1 MEINYEKRKNQELFK
16 DFEKNDFLNVTNPQ
30 NYIPIYTSFFLLNEN
45 NYNGINLNNEWFIS
59 NINKKIDTSHN
70 IYESTIKNKKT
81 KKQKNKNVFIKI
93 APLLDPYKYLIGK
106 YNIEDE
112 DLFNLP
118 LLATNESSKKVN
130 SKMLCPNNSSYIDGL
145 FSYLSGELIHSY
157 NFINGVEYY
166 GSYLGVKNKY
176 KCNITDDIDYIS
188 QNSFFKKY
196 INKLFTLDAKC
207 MANELYFKPSIKI
220 NYESNMIKSLSLKSI
235 NDELFE
241 DVFDKSVFQSN
252 DGFHELTEITSKNL
266 IIHNKDT
273 YMNTIRSG
281 SSFSSRTTNTT
292 ENEDENDKSN
302 ETEEIENWDDII
314 ENPDCNNSLS
324 NNTSNINTNVT
335 EDDGTVSTIELS
347 DNESEV
353 NAESITDSD
362 ESDDSSEEEIFIDIH
377 KFPVQLIC
385 MEKCDDTFDNL
396 ILNNELSEEEWLS
409 SLMQII
415 MILIIF
421 QKSFHFT
428 HNDLH
433 TNNIMFNK
441 TNLKHI
447 TYLYKNTY
455 YKIPTFGRL
464 FKIIDFGR
472 SIYKFKGKTFC
483 SDSFDMNGDA
493 SGQYNIEP
501 YFNDKKPRLDPN
513 FSFDLCR
520 LACSIFD
527 YLIGDINEIY
537 DINNFPSFV
546 KIIVEWCE
554 DDNGVN
560 LLYKKSGVDRYPD
573 FKLYKMIARHAH
585 KHTPDNQLEKQVFK
599 NYIVKQINLKKET
612 LINIDKIPVF
622 A

>member
-16 DFEKNDFLNVTNPQ
+16 DFENNDFLNVTNPQ

-45 NYNGINLNNEWFIS
+45 NYNGINLNNEWFMS
-59 NINKKIDTSHN
+59 NINKKIDVSHN
-70 IYESTIKNKKT
+70 IYESTIKNKQT

-112 DLFNLP
+112 HLFKLP
-118 LLATNESSKKVN
+118 LLSTNEISKIVN
-130 SKMLCPNNSSYIDGL
+130 PKILCPNNSSYIDGL

-166 GSYLGVKNKY
+166 GSYLGVKNNY

-188 QNSFFKKY
+188 QNPFFKKY
-196 INKLFTLDAKC
+196 INKLFTLDDKY
-207 MANELYFKPSIKI
+207 MSNESYFKPSIKI
-220 NYESNMIKSLSLKSI
+220 NHESNMIKSLSLKSI
-235 NDELFE
+235 NDEFFD
-241 DVFDKSVFQSN
+241 DVFEKSEIQSN
-252 DGFHELTEITSKNL
+252 ENYNDLTEITSKNL
-266 IIHNKDT
+266 IIHNRET
-273 YMNTIRSG
+273 YMNTIRSS

-292 ENEDENDKSN
+292 TNENEEMV
-302 ETEEIENWDDII
+302 NWNDII
-314 ENPDCNNSLS
+314 ENPDYDNSD
-324 NNTSNINTNVT
+324 SNINTNDKHENET
-335 EDDGTVSTIELS
+335 ECTIDISEIESEDNTESTSGT
-347 DNESEV
+347 NES
-353 NAESITDSD
+353 D
-362 ESDDSSEEEIFIDIH
+362 SDDSLEEEIFINIH
-377 KFPVQLIC
+377 QFPVQLIC

-409 SLMQII
+409 SFMQII

-433 TNNIMFNK
+433 TNNIMYNK

-501 YFNDKKPRLDPN
+501 YFNENKPRLEPN

-527 YLIGDINEIY
+527 YLIDDINEIY

-546 KIIVEWCE
+546 KIIIEWCE

-573 FKLYKMIARHAH
+573 FKLYKMIARHTH
-585 KHTPDNQLEKQVFK
+585 KHTPDNQLEKEVFK
-599 NYIVKQINLKKET
+599 KYIVKQINNKKDT

>member
-59 NINKKIDTSHN
+59 NINKKIDASHN
-70 IYESTIKNKKT
+70 IYESTIKNNKT
-81 KKQKNKNVFIKI
+81 KKQKNKNVFIKT

-112 DLFNLP
+112 NLFNLP
-118 LLATNESSKKVN
+118 LLPIIERSKNVN

-145 FSYLSGELIHSY
+145 FSYLSGELIDSY

-166 GSYLGVKNKY
+166 GSFLGVKKNY
-176 KCNITDDIDYIS
+176 ECNITDDIDYIS
-188 QNSFFKKY
+188 QNPFFKKY
-196 INKLFTLDAKC
+196 INKLFTLDAKY
-207 MANELYFKPSIKI
+207 MTNESYFKPLIKI
-220 NYESNMIKSLSLKSI
+220 NHETNMIKSLSLKSI

-241 DVFDKSVFQSN
+241 DVFDKSEFQSN
-252 DGFHELTEITSKNL
+252 HVFHELTEITSKNL
-266 IIHNKDT
+266 IIHNKDI

-292 ENEDENDKSN
+292 DNENEGI
-302 ETEEIENWDDII
+302 ETEEIENWNDII
-314 ENPDCNNSLS
+314 ENPDYDNSES
-324 NNTSNINTNVT
+324 KDYPEINTNNKEGET
-335 EDDGTVSTIELS
+335 ESTTELS
-347 DNESEV
+347 ENRSDDNTEST
-353 NAESITDSD
+353 SDSD

-377 KFPVQLIC
+377 QFPVQLIC

-409 SLMQII
+409 SFMQII

-447 TYLYKNTY
+447 TYLYKDTY
-455 YKIPTFGRL
+455 YKVPTFGRL

-493 SGQYNIEP
+493 AGQYNIEP
-501 YFNDKKPRLDPN
+501 YFNDKKPRLEPN
-513 FSFDLCR
+513 SSFDLCR

-527 YLIGDINEIY
+527 YLIDDINEIY
-537 DINNFPSFV
+537 NINNFPSFV
-546 KIIVEWCE
+546 KIVIEWCE

-573 FKLYKMIARHAH
+573 FKLYKMIARHTH

-599 NYIVKQINLKKET
+599 NYIVKQINVKKDT

>member
-16 DFEKNDFLNVTNPQ
+16 DLENPDFLNVTNPQ

-59 NINKKIDTSHN
+59 NISKKIDVRHN

-106 YNIEDE
+106 YNIEDKN
-112 DLFNLP
+112 LFNLP
-118 LLATNESSKKVN
+118 LLPTNEKSKYVN
-130 SKMLCPNNSSYIDGL
+130 SKILCQNNSSYIDGL
-145 FSYLSGELIHSY
+145 FSYLSGELIETH

-166 GSYLGVKNKY
+166 GSYLGIKNNY

-188 QNSFFKKY
+188 QNSFFKKNL
-196 INKLFTLDAKC
+196 NKCFTLDAKY
-207 MANELYFKPSIKI
+207 MENETYFKPSIKI
-220 NYESNMIKSLSLKSI
+220 NYESNMTSSLSLKSI

-241 DVFDKSVFQSN
+241 DVFEKTEIQSN
-252 DGFHELTEITSKNL
+252 ENYNDLTEITSKNL

-273 YMNTIRSG
+273 YMNTLRSG

-292 ENEDENDKSN
+292 ENE
-302 ETEEIENWDDII
+302 EIENWSDII
-314 ENPDCNNSLS
+314 EIPNSGNS
-324 NNTSNINTNVT
+324 ETPINIDEKERET
-335 EDDGTVSTIELS
+335 EDETQSTNEMSEI
-347 DNESEV
+347 ESETNTETNSV
-353 NAESITDSD
+353 SD
-362 ESDDSSEEEIFIDIH
+362 ESDDSSEEEELFIDIH
-377 KFPVQLIC
+377 EFPVQLIC

-396 ILNNELSEEEWLS
+396 ILNNELTEEEWLS
-409 SLMQII
+409 SFMQII

-433 TNNIMFNK
+433 TNNIMYNTTK
-441 TNLKHI
+441 LKHI

-483 SDSFDMNGDA
+483 SDSFEMNGDA

-501 YFNDKKPRLDPN
+501 YFNDKKPRLEPN
-513 FSFDLCR
+513 FSFDLSR

-527 YLIGDINEIY
+527 YLIDDINEIY

-546 KIIVEWCE
+546 KIIIEWCE

-560 LLYKKSGVDRYPD
+560 LLYKKSGADRYPD

-599 NYIVKQINLKKET
+599 NYIVKNINIKNDT

>member
-59 NINKKIDTSHN
+59 NINKKIDASHN
-70 IYESTIKNKKT
+70 IYESTIKNNKT
-81 KKQKNKNVFIKI
+81 KKQKNKNVFIKT

-112 DLFNLP
+112 NLFNLP
-118 LLATNESSKKVN
+118 LLPIIERSKNVN

-166 GSYLGVKNKY
+166 GSFLGVKKNY
-176 KCNITDDIDYIS
+176 ECNITDDIDYIS

-196 INKLFTLDAKC
+196 INKLFTLDAKY
-207 MANELYFKPSIKI
+207 MTNESYFKPLIKI
-220 NYESNMIKSLSLKSI
+220 NHETNMIKSLSLKSI

-241 DVFDKSVFQSN
+241 DVFDKSEFQSN
-252 DGFHELTEITSKNL
+252 HVFHELTEITSKNL
-266 IIHNKDT
+266 IIHNKDI

-292 ENEDENDKSN
+292 DNENEGI
-302 ETEEIENWDDII
+302 ETEEIENWNDII
-314 ENPDCNNSLS
+314 ENPDYDNSES
-324 NNTSNINTNVT
+324 KNDPEINTNNKEGET
-335 EDDGTVSTIELS
+335 ESTTELS
-347 DNESEV
+347 ENGSDDNTEST
-353 NAESITDSD
+353 SDSD

-377 KFPVQLIC
+377 EFPVQLIC

-409 SLMQII
+409 SFMQII

-447 TYLYKNTY
+447 TYLYKDTY
-455 YKIPTFGRL
+455 YKVPTFGRL

-501 YFNDKKPRLDPN
+501 YFNDKKPRLEPN

-527 YLIGDINEIY
+527 YLIDDINEIY

-546 KIIVEWCE
+546 KIVIEWCE

-573 FKLYKMIARHAH
+573 FKLYKMIARHTH

-599 NYIVKQINLKKET
+599 NYIVKQINVKKDT

>member
-59 NINKKIDTSHN
+59 NINKKIDASHN
-70 IYESTIKNKKT
+70 IYESTIKNNKT
-81 KKQKNKNVFIKI
+81 KKQKNKNVFIKT

-112 DLFNLP
+112 NLFNLP
-118 LLATNESSKKVN
+118 LLPIIERSKNVN

-166 GSYLGVKNKY
+166 GSFLGVKKNY
-176 KCNITDDIDYIS
+176 ECNITDDIDYIS

-196 INKLFTLDAKC
+196 INKLFTLDAKY
-207 MANELYFKPSIKI
+207 MTNESYFKPLIKI
-220 NYESNMIKSLSLKSI
+220 NHETNMIKSLSLKSI

-241 DVFDKSVFQSN
+241 DVFDKSEFQSN
-252 DGFHELTEITSKNL
+252 HVFHELTEITSKNL
-266 IIHNKDT
+266 IIHNKDI

-292 ENEDENDKSN
+292 DNENEGI
-302 ETEEIENWDDII
+302 ETEEIENWNDII
-314 ENPDCNNSLS
+314 ENPDYDNSES
-324 NNTSNINTNVT
+324 KNDPEINTNNKEGET
-335 EDDGTVSTIELS
+335 ESTTELS
-347 DNESEV
+347 ENGSDDNTEST
-353 NAESITDSD
+353 SDSD

-377 KFPVQLIC
+377 QFPVQLIC

-409 SLMQII
+409 SFMQII

-447 TYLYKNTY
+447 TYLYKDTY
-455 YKIPTFGRL
+455 YKVPTFGRL

-501 YFNDKKPRLDPN
+501 YFNDKKPRLEPN

-527 YLIGDINEIY
+527 YLIDDINEIY

-546 KIIVEWCE
+546 KIVIEWCE

-573 FKLYKMIARHAH
+573 FKLYKMIARHTH

-599 NYIVKQINLKKET
+599 NYIVKQINVKKDT

>member
-16 DFEKNDFLNVTNPQ
+16 DFENHDFLNVTNPQ

-45 NYNGINLNNEWFIS
+45 NYNDINLNNEWFIS
-59 NINKKIDTSHN
+59 NISKKIDVSHN

-81 KKQKNKNVFIKI
+81 KKQKNKQVFIKT

-106 YNIEDE
+106 YNIEDKN
-112 DLFNLP
+112 LFNLP
-118 LLATNESSKKVN
+118 LLPTNELNKNVN
-130 SKMLCPNNSSYIDGL
+130 PKMVCPNNSSYIDGL
-145 FSYLSGELIHSY
+145 FSYLSGELIHSH

-166 GSYLGVKNKY
+166 GSYLGIKNNY

-188 QNSFFKKY
+188 QNAFFKKY
-196 INKLFTLDAKC
+196 INKCFTLDVKH
-207 MANELYFKPSIKI
+207 MSNELYFKVPIKI
-220 NYESNMIKSLSLKSI
+220 NHESNMRNVLSLKSI
-235 NDELFE
+235 PDELFE
-241 DVFDKSVFQSN
+241 DIFDKSEIQSN
-252 DGFHELTEITSKNL
+252 ASANFHELTEITSKNL

-273 YMNTIRSG
+273 YMNTLRSG

-292 ENEDENDKSN
+292 ENEN
-302 ETEEIENWDDII
+302 EELENWNDII
-314 ENPDCNNSLS
+314 ENPDY
-324 NNTSNINTNVT
+324 
-335 EDDGTVSTIELS
+335 DK
-347 DNESEV
+347 NESKHDSKTNSDGKEDETGST
-353 NAESITDSD
+353 AEISEIESEDNTETNSDSN
-362 ESDDSSEEEIFIDIH
+362 ESDDSSEEEEEIFIDIH
-377 KFPVQLIC
+377 QFPVQLIC

-409 SLMQII
+409 SFMQII

-433 TNNIMFNK
+433 TNNVMYNK

-501 YFNDKKPRLDPN
+501 YFNDKKPRLEPN

-527 YLIGDINEIY
+527 YLIDDINEIY

-546 KIIVEWCE
+546 KIVIEWCE

-573 FKLYKMIARHAH
+573 FKLYKMIARHTH

-599 NYIVKQINLKKET
+599 NYIVKQINIKKDT
-612 LINIDKIPVF
+612 LINIDKIPIF

>member
-1 MEINYEKRKNQELFK
+1 M
-16 DFEKNDFLNVTNPQ
+16 
-30 NYIPIYTSFFLLNEN
+30 
-45 NYNGINLNNEWFIS
+45 S
-59 NINKKIDTSHN
+59 NINKKIDVSHN
-70 IYESTIKNKKT
+70 IYESTIKNKQT

-112 DLFNLP
+112 HLFKLP
-118 LLATNESSKKVN
+118 LLSTNEISKIVN
-130 SKMLCPNNSSYIDGL
+130 PKILCPNNSSYIDGL

-166 GSYLGVKNKY
+166 GSYLGVKNNY

-188 QNSFFKKY
+188 QNPFFKKY
-196 INKLFTLDAKC
+196 INKLFTLDDKY
-207 MANELYFKPSIKI
+207 MSNESYFKPSIKI
-220 NYESNMIKSLSLKSI
+220 NHESNMIKSLSLKSI
-235 NDELFE
+235 NDEFFD
-241 DVFDKSVFQSN
+241 DVFEKSEIQSN
-252 DGFHELTEITSKNL
+252 ENYNDLTEITSKNL
-266 IIHNKDT
+266 IIHNRET
-273 YMNTIRSG
+273 YMNTIRSS

-292 ENEDENDKSN
+292 TNENEEMV
-302 ETEEIENWDDII
+302 NWNDII
-314 ENPDCNNSLS
+314 ENPDYDNSD
-324 NNTSNINTNVT
+324 SNINTNDKHENET
-335 EDDGTVSTIELS
+335 ECTIDISEIESEDNTESTSGT
-347 DNESEV
+347 NES
-353 NAESITDSD
+353 D
-362 ESDDSSEEEIFIDIH
+362 SDDSLEEEIFIDIH
-377 KFPVQLIC
+377 QFPVQLIC

-409 SLMQII
+409 SFMQII

-433 TNNIMFNK
+433 TNNIMYNK

-501 YFNDKKPRLDPN
+501 YFNENKPRLEPN

-527 YLIGDINEIY
+527 YLIDDINEIY

-546 KIIVEWCE
+546 KIIIEWCE

-573 FKLYKMIARHAH
+573 FKLYKMIARHTH
-585 KHTPDNQLEKQVFK
+585 KHTPDNQLEKEVFK
-599 NYIVKQINLKKET
+599 KYIVKQINNKKDT